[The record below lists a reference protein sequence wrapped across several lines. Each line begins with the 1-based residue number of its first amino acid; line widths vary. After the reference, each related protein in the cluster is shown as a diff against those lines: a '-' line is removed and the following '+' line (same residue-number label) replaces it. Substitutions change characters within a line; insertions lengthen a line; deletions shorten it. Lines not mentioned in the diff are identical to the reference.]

1 MTSTSPLIL
10 RLERLEAIESIR
22 QLVARHALA
31 TDQRD
36 IDTLV
41 SLYIPEIEL
50 DDGTSGRPAL
60 ASWFHTMLGQYGTT
74 FHLLGQH
81 LIDFTDPD
89 HATGVLYAR
98 PEYEVGDQW
107 MVMAAQYWDHYE
119 RHDATWLLA
128 RRATHA
134 FYAAD
139 IADHPLQIVG
149 RTSFPPEVHRAS
161 VDLPERFPT
170 WQQVRGGGAP
180 IGTSDGGP

>member
-1 MTSTSPLIL
+1 MSPTNPLIS
-10 RLERLEAIESIR
+10 RLERLEAIEAIR

-41 SLYIPEIEL
+41 SLYTPDVEVE
-50 DDGTSGRPAL
+50 DGSSGRSAL
-60 ASWFHTMLGQYGTT
+60 AAWFRTALARYGST

-81 LIDFTDPD
+81 LIDFTDAD

-98 PEYEVGDQW
+98 PEYEVDDQW
-107 MVMAAQYWDHYE
+107 MVMAAQYWDRYQ
-119 RHDATWLLA
+119 RHDGIWLLA

-139 IADHPLQIVG
+139 ITDHPLQIEG
-149 RTSFPPEVHRAS
+149 QTSFPPEVHRAS

-170 WQQVRGGGAP
+170 WQQARGEGAP
-180 IGTSDGGP
+180 IGTPDR